1 MKSSLSFFFLVSCTF
16 NAMSNKLPDPR
27 LWRLTPKFSYNSF
40 YSHILVKN
48 PLWIH
53 FGRGPMSFFCMWI
66 HSCPR
71 TLSYKDCSFP
81 LLNYLSTHSKNQL
94 TIHIRFLSGLSI
106 LFYCSMSILKPV
118 PHYCSFVVNFEIGKY
133 YINSFVLFQ
142 DCLGILSRFHFKLSF
157 SIYVKNKSSWDF
169 YKNSVESENQFWEC
183 CHLNNVKSSAH

>member
-1 MKSSLSFFFLVSCTF
+1 MQKLILMKSSLSFFFLVSCTF
-16 NAMSNKLPDPR
+16 NAVSNKLPDPR

-40 YSHILVKN
+40 YSYILVKN

-81 LLNYLSTHSKNQL
+81 LLNYLSTHNKNQL

-133 YINSFVLFQ
+133 ENSNFVLLMIVWLFWVIWISLLILESACQ
-142 DCLGILSRFHFKLSF
+142 FLQRSQFLQRDCVEFVDQYGGILSS
-157 SIYVKNKSSWDF
+157 
-169 YKNSVESENQFWEC
+169 
-183 CHLNNVKSSAH
+183 